1 MISTV
6 QRLGYVPDLVHAAL
20 IAVLAC
26 VSSAF
31 LFRATPRAAVST
43 RCASVSCETIVVYDA
58 QNGGFQVPPPCLN
71 QGCAAGCSHG
81 GSSVGGGWLTCKCGG
96 QVEPRC
102 CHVIYKP
109 DGLGG
114 YDVSTAGT
122 CSQSQGCP
130 GGTTCFPLVEGIEGE
145 FFEITAAC
153 SI

>member
-1 MISTV
+1 MVSNV
-6 QRLGYVPDLVHAAL
+6 DRFGSRPDLGHAAL
-20 IAVLAC
+20 IAVLTC

-31 LFRATPRAAVST
+31 LFRAKTPAAVSA
-43 RCASVSCETIVVYDA
+43 RCTAVNCETIVVYDA
-58 QNGGFQVPPPCLN
+58 QNGGFQAPPPCLN

-81 GSSVGGGWLTCKCGG
+81 GSGVGGGWLTCKCGG

-102 CHVIYKP
+102 CHVIYRP
-109 DGLGG
+109 DGFGG